1 MRMGRGT
8 FTESMVGTPVGRG
21 VSGSLEAVETLLI
34 ACDFDGTITQRD
46 TLHLIV
52 EAFGTRGLWD
62 SIEPRLRAG
71 EVTLE
76 QAMQE
81 EFATVRATPEQV
93 IELVLRDAGLRPGL
107 PDLVAWTRDNGH
119 RFIVFSSGFR
129 TVIETALAHWG
140 LGELEVVSH
149 EALFTRE
156 GCRLVWSDRGDAC
169 VECGR
174 RCKRYDLRGRLR
186 GERLV
191 YIGDGISDRC
201 GARMADV
208 VFAREDLARDLAA
221 EGLDFMPFDDF
232 VTVREWLQATASL
245 AA

>member
-1 MRMGRGT
+1 M
-8 FTESMVGTPVGRG
+8 
-21 VSGSLEAVETLLI
+21 ETLLI

-52 EAFGTRGLWD
+52 EEYGTRGLWET
-62 SIEPRLRAG
+62 IEPRLRSG

-81 EFATVRATPEQV
+81 EFATVRATPEEV
-93 IELVLRDAGLRPGL
+93 IALVLREAGLRPGL
-107 PDLVAWTRDNGH
+107 SELVRWARAEGH

-129 TVIETALAHWG
+129 TVIEATLGHWG
-140 LGELEVVSH
+140 LGDLEIVSH
-149 EALFTRE
+149 EALFTAE
-156 GCRLVWSDRGDAC
+156 GCTLVWSDRGEAC
-169 VECGR
+169 AECGR
-174 RCKRYDLRGRLR
+174 RCKRHDLRGRLR

-201 GARMADV
+201 GAGMADL
-208 VFAREDLARDLAA
+208 VFARAHLARDLSA
-221 EGLDFMPFDDF
+221 EGVPFVPFEDF
-232 VTVREWLQATASL
+232 VEVREWLQSARSR

>member
-1 MRMGRGT
+1 M
-8 FTESMVGTPVGRG
+8 
-21 VSGSLEAVETLLI
+21 ETLLI

-52 EAFGTRGLWD
+52 EEYGTRGLWET
-62 SIEPRLRAG
+62 IEPRLRSG

-76 QAMQE
+76 DAMQE
-81 EFATVRATPEQV
+81 EFATVRATPEQIV
-93 IELVLRDAGLRPGL
+93 ALVLREAGIRPGL
-107 PDLVAWTRDNGH
+107 ADLVRWSRAEGH

-129 TVIETALAHWG
+129 TVIRAALEHWG
-140 LGELEVVSH
+140 LDDLEVVSH
-149 EALFTRE
+149 DALFTTQ
-156 GCRLVWSDRGDAC
+156 GCTLVWSDRGEAC

-174 RCKRYDLRGRLR
+174 RCKRHDLRARLR

-201 GARMADV
+201 GAGMADL
-208 VFAREDLARDLAA
+208 VFARAHLARDLSAA
-221 EGLDFMPFDDF
+221 GVPFVPFDDF
-232 VTVREWLQATASL
+232 VQVREALRDARSR

>member
-1 MRMGRGT
+1 M
-8 FTESMVGTPVGRG
+8 
-21 VSGSLEAVETLLI
+21 ETLLI
-34 ACDFDGTITQRD
+34 ACDFDGTITQHD

-52 EAFGTRGLWD
+52 EEFGTRGLWET
-62 SIEPRLRAG
+62 IEPRLRSG

-81 EFATVRATPEQV
+81 EFATVRATPGQV

-107 PDLVAWTRDNGH
+107 AELVRWAEAEGH

-129 TVIETALAHWG
+129 TVIRATLEHWG
-140 LGELEVVSH
+140 LGHLEVVSH
-149 EALFTRE
+149 EALFSSD
-156 GCRLVWSDRGDAC
+156 GCRLMWADRGETC

-174 RCKRYDLRGRLR
+174 RCKRHDLRGRLR

-201 GARMADV
+201 GAGMADV
-208 VFAREDLARDLAA
+208 VFARAHLARDLTAA
-221 EGLDFMPFDDF
+221 GVPFVPFEDF
-232 VTVREWLQATASL
+232 VEVREWLQAAVAR

>member
-1 MRMGRGT
+1 M
-8 FTESMVGTPVGRG
+8 
-21 VSGSLEAVETLLI
+21 ETLLI

-52 EAFGTRGLWD
+52 DAFGTRGLWE

-81 EFATVRATPEQV
+81 EFATVRATPQQV
-93 IELVLRDAGLRPGL
+93 MELVLREAGIRPGFAE
-107 PDLVAWTRDNGH
+107 LVRWSRARGD

-129 TVIETALAHWG
+129 SVIQTALDHWG
-140 LGELEVVSH
+140 FGDLEIVSH
-149 EALFTRE
+149 EAVFTPE
-156 GCRLVWSDRGDAC
+156 GCRLVWSDRGETC
-169 VECGR
+169 PECGR
-174 RCKRYDLRGRLR
+174 RCKRHDLRGRLG

-201 GARMADV
+201 GARMAEV
-208 VFAREDLARDLAA
+208 VFARDDLARDLSAD
-221 EGLDFMPFDDF
+221 GHPFVPFDDF
-232 VTVREWLQATASL
+232 VDVREWLQSASSL